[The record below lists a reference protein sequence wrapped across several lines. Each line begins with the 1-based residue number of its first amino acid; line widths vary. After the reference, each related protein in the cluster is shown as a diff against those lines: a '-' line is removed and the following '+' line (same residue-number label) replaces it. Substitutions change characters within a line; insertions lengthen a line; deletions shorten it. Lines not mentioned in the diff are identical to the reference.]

1 MQVNTFRR
9 ICRKGV
15 RINNLSAKNQI
26 GDIRR
31 ALFQIRRN
39 GKSCV
44 FQIVRSVNDIG
55 GFRAIRIFQ
64 RVAVCIHPDN
74 FYFVSRQI
82 GNADI
87 RFCGVSRSRNL
98 IRGIVIRYIDPRF
111 GSIIDQRNT
120 GIVILVASRPT
131 RTHIHRKIMRVSENW
146 NRRHVDYVFNRA
158 AFIDRANDKLIDV
171 IPIDIIIKM
180 RIIV

>member
-9 ICRKGV
+9 IRRKGI
-15 RINNLSAKNQI
+15 RIDNLSAKNQI

-31 ALFQIRRN
+31 ALFQICRN
-39 GKSCV
+39 GKGCV

-55 GFRAIRIFQ
+55 GFLAIRIFQ
-64 RVAVCIHPDN
+64 GVAVCIHPDN

-120 GIVILVASRPT
+120 GIVKFVAYPR
-131 RTHIHRKIMRVSENW
+131 RTYIHRKFFWMGENR
-146 NRRHVDYVFNRA
+146 NRRHVDYIFNRA
-158 AFIDRANDKLIDV
+158 SLINRTNDKLIDV
-171 IPIDIIIKM
+171 VPIDIIIKM